1 MLTVLALAVAS
12 YTGPAIGTSRVA
24 VQMVAGPKKSSKP
37 AVGMPSLKDLQSMK
51 NWGAA
56 KPAPKKKNPSIKL
69 SDDVTTEV
77 ARQARRASA
86 AATPALDMLRDAA
99 AKAQKKAE
107 DKIYLRDAEAKIDTS
122 AAAMA
127 ARALLL
133 LKDNKVIK
141 KLPEPE
147 PEEPYVPKTYL
158 DRATEEKLPTVP
170 QSTLRAAAAAT
181 AGYVLWA
188 TLIAPAGAPRE
199 DLALTRQLESA
210 QEMAGQMRL
219 VDGYNTRAKAQLAI
233 ASAAAERAAAANEV
247 EATGLAEAA
256 ALVAQTNGE
265 LDTAVASL
273 RAYDKEAKIAETRL
287 QRTVEAALAATQ
299 KKCAAPPSRFC
310 RSLLLRRSPP
320 RSPLPRRP
328 SHARRLP
335 LRYDALLSLNAA
347 DSEAARA
354 GYDEATDLIASS
366 RELGVMKQRLINFR
380 AEGTAAM
387 QVHARPRATEPA
399 LPPPVPPRPAPLL
412 HL

>member
-12 YTGPAIGTSRVA
+12 YTGPAIGMSRVA
-24 VQMVAGPKKSSKP
+24 APQMAAGPKKSSKP

-299 KKCAAPPSRFC
+299 KKCAAPPSRFW
-310 RSLLLRRSPP
+310 RSPRLLRRPRPRPRHHGAPLTPAILPSGTTLSSRSTPP
-320 RSPLPRRP
+320 TPRRR
-328 SHARRLP
+328 ALGMMRRP
-335 LRYDALLSLNAA
+335 
-347 DSEAARA
+347 
-354 GYDEATDLIASS
+354 T
-366 RELGVMKQRLINFR
+366 
-380 AEGTAAM
+380 
-387 QVHARPRATEPA
+387 
-399 LPPPVPPRPAPLL
+399 
-412 HL
+412 

>member
-12 YTGPAIGTSRVA
+12 YTGPAIGMSRVA
-24 VQMVAGPKKSSKP
+24 APQMAAGPKKSSKP

-51 NWGAA
+51 NWGA

-299 KKCAAPPSRFC
+299 KKCAAAPSRFC
-310 RSLLLRRSPP
+310 RSPRLLRRSPP
-320 RSPLPRRP
+320 PPRHHGAPLTPAVLPSGTMLSSRSTPPTPRRR
-328 SHARRLP
+328 ALGMMRRP
-335 LRYDALLSLNAA
+335 
-347 DSEAARA
+347 
-354 GYDEATDLIASS
+354 T
-366 RELGVMKQRLINFR
+366 
-380 AEGTAAM
+380 
-387 QVHARPRATEPA
+387 
-399 LPPPVPPRPAPLL
+399 
-412 HL
+412 

>member
-1 MLTVLALAVAS
+1 MISVLALAVAS
-12 YTGPAIGTSRVA
+12 YTGPAIGMSRVA
-24 VQMVAGPKKSSKP
+24 APQMVAGPQKSSKP

-77 ARQARRASA
+77 ARQARRVSA

-299 KKCAAPPSRFC
+299 KKCARAPSRFW
-310 RSLLLRRSPP
+310 RPLAPSSSAATARPLAAAFLSRSPS
-320 RSPLPRRP
+320 SP
-328 SHARRLP
+328 
-335 LRYDALLSLNAA
+335 
-347 DSEAARA
+347 
-354 GYDEATDLIASS
+354 
-366 RELGVMKQRLINFR
+366 
-380 AEGTAAM
+380 
-387 QVHARPRATEPA
+387 QV
-399 LPPPVPPRPAPLL
+399 
-412 HL
+412 

>member
-1 MLTVLALAVAS
+1 MISVLALAVAS
-12 YTGPAIGTSRVA
+12 YTGPAIAMSRVA
-24 VQMVAGPKKSSKP
+24 PQMVAGPKKSSKP

-51 NWGAA
+51 NWGA

-210 QEMAGQMRL
+210 QEMAGPRRGGRCALARTLSLARSPTLRGVRGVARRARRARASRRARL
-219 VDGYNTRAKAQLAI
+219 RRWPAPACSRTPRAASCRTRARRRQRRR
-233 ASAAAERAAAANEV
+233 RAR
-247 EATGLAEAA
+247 G
-256 ALVAQTNGE
+256 
-265 LDTAVASL
+265 
-273 RAYDKEAKIAETRL
+273 
-287 QRTVEAALAATQ
+287 
-299 KKCAAPPSRFC
+299 PPC
-310 RSLLLRRSPP
+310 RRGP
-320 RSPLPRRP
+320 
-328 SHARRLP
+328 
-335 LRYDALLSLNAA
+335 
-347 DSEAARA
+347 RA
-354 GYDEATDLIASS
+354 GW
-366 RELGVMKQRLINFR
+366 R
-380 AEGTAAM
+380 
-387 QVHARPRATEPA
+387 
-399 LPPPVPPRPAPLL
+399 
-412 HL
+412 